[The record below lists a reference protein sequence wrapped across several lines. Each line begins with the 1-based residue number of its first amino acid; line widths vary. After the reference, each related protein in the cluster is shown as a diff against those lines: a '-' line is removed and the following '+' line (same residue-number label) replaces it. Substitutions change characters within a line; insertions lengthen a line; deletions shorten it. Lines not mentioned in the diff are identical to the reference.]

1 MCIRDS
7 YNIDLALTNLPDE
20 ATSMGAAILA
30 GCGVGLYP
38 HQDMCER
45 FSRVVETVHPIP
57 ENVRKY
63 REILPVFQEAYEAL
77 RDVFEK
83 LA

>member
-1 MCIRDS
+1 
-7 YNIDLALTNLPDE
+7 
-20 ATSMGAAILA
+20 MGAAILA

-77 RDVFEK
+77 CGVFEK